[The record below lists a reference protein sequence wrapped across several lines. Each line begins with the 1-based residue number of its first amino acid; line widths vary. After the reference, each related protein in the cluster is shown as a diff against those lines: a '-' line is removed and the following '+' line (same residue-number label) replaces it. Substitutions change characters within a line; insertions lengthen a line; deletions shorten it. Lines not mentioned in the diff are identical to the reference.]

1 MKLDFSARAD
11 PVHADPAQ
19 ATAAEIEVAADA
31 MRIVWENENDCR
43 VVNWFLLAQVAL
55 EAVSM
60 LKGKAVSPPPEMVQ

>member
-1 MKLDFSARAD
+1 MKLDFSAHAD